1 MHGVEF
7 SLIYLH
13 LPRRSTHPVN
23 TSRCENVVC
32 TVLYANVKR
41 KGARCRLNRRTPVLE
56 KPCTRG
62 GRSGSP
68 KGFQITKQVRTKS
81 GTSRGNTGGL
91 VVVHSTRVEEPEN
104 VDCHRVA
111 SLKAETK
118 ASTKDR
124 RIGRPGKSS
133 VFQRHCPGEGEG
145 LANLVPDSLCQRA
158 GVDEVL

>member
-1 MHGVEF
+1 M
-7 SLIYLH
+7 
-13 LPRRSTHPVN
+13 
-23 TSRCENVVC
+23 
-32 TVLYANVKR
+32 LYAKVER

-56 KPCTRG
+56 KLLTRG

-124 RIGRPGKSS
+124 RIGRPGKGS